1 MEERYINMSRRG
13 PEQRRPS
20 RRPVREEDWDE
31 PPRKRKRTGRSPV
44 ISAAMGFYKL
54 LVAVSAVI
62 VAVYLGFTLLMRAP
76 EQSQLPPPQNG
87 TNTAVP
93 GGDSGGAKGQ
103 DGNEAGLQRRKG
115 VYTILLAATDVEG
128 YRTDTMMVM
137 CYDTVEQTVGVV
149 SVPRDTLIDRGDGH
163 PKLVYGKGGVEQRV
177 EDISRM
183 LGIPI
188 DGYIKVNIKGFIT
201 LVDYLGGIDFYVP
214 CYMDYD
220 DPIQDLHIHYKEGQR
235 KLSGQQAME
244 VARFRKNNDGTG
256 YSDTGRT
263 DTQQKLLVALAKK
276 VLSWNNLT
284 KINGFVDIFNKNVDT
299 NLTLDN
305 MMYFA
310 SQAISL
316 DPSSGVETAT
326 LPGRGDGVFHSY
338 TWCFELDPEGTLET
352 VNRLINPCDR
362 DLTLEDM
369 NLTRATGY
377 TQG

>member
-214 CYMDYD
+214 CNMDYD
-220 DPIQDLHIHYKEGQR
+220 DPYQDLYIHFSKGMR
-235 KLSGQQAME
+235 HLNGIDALK
-244 VARFRKNNDGTG
+244 VVRFREG
-256 YSDTGRT
+256 YASQDIGRMQ
-263 DTQQKLLVALAKK
+263 TQQDFLKAVAKK
-276 VLSWNNLT
+276 LMTPASILKLDDFC
-284 KINGFVDIFNKNVDT
+284 KIFLQYVDT
-299 NLTLDN
+299 ELTVGNLVWMGTEAAN
-305 MMYFA
+305 MGMENIEF
-310 SQAISL
+310 S
-316 DPSSGVETAT
+316 T
-326 LPGRGDGVFHSY
+326 LPGAWKSPY
-338 TWCFELDPEGTLET
+338 IYLDQEAVLAL
-352 VNRLINPCDR
+352 VNERLNPYVEDR
-362 DLTLEDM
+362 TAEDL
-369 NLTRATGY
+369 NIPA
-377 TQG
+377 